1 MKHLIVFVAVSIL
14 AVFTSL
20 QVVHAQTP
28 ATKET
33 TPPEVTGKPLSEILE
48 WLLGEWE
55 GEGVSRGDQTFSG
68 KMSVTSELDGMAIM
82 IRRESNSKT
91 SNLVGGLKEI
101 SFVGVDG
108 TTGKIVMTL
117 YDNKN
122 HIGLYVGE
130 LKPTEVVFSTLVSQP
145 GYVDRRILR
154 QTTGRVAFVREE
166 GAPGKTVSKTTEI
179 TFKKKI

>member
-1 MKHLIVFVAVSIL
+1 M
-14 AVFTSL
+14 
-20 QVVHAQTP
+20 
-28 ATKET
+28 
-33 TPPEVTGKPLSEILE
+33 GKPLSESLE

-55 GEGVSRGDQTFSG
+55 GEGVSRGDQTFTG

-82 IRRESNSKT
+82 IKRESSSKT

-101 SFVGVDG
+101 SFIGVDG

-130 LKPTEVVFSTLVSQP
+130 IKSTEVVFSTAVSQP
-145 GYVDRRILR
+145 GSVDRRILR
-154 QTTGRVAFVREE
+154 QTTGGIAFVKEE
-166 GAPGKTVSKTTEI
+166 AAPGKSVTKTAEI